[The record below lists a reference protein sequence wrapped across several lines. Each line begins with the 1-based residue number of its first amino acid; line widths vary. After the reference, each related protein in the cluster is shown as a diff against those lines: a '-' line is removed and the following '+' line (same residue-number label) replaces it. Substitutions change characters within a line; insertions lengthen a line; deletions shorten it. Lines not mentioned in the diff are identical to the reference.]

1 MMLRNTLNAVYAVI
15 VATLLFSVVLQILGA
30 WNTHRL
36 FTALEK
42 SNAARGEL
50 SLLAID
56 LSDQRRRAYL
66 DRLGAPH
73 LEIAPIRA
81 GVTKPMLVSAATAV
95 AERPELAVRAQ
106 EIDTRLAV
114 LRQDAQAGELDA
126 DALFSRYT
134 EVIEEVIALRLGLLS
149 WEFQSEPVAP
159 ASAHLRR
166 YNGLLLE
173 YVGRNAALIT
183 GQVFA
188 GEAYSEA
195 VLKAARD
202 NLSRAR
208 FALEQMQEQ
217 LLLQGGVVTPAL
229 ERVIR
234 SYEDRYF
241 VSAAAV
247 IEDMERGRDPADIE
261 SWTAFER
268 EARAASLDF
277 LTGLLATSGEALEDL
292 TRRSFAWL
300 LVWSVLLVLASGT
313 AFYGWY
319 AVRTRLI
326 QPLDDIHDD
335 MLKLADGRL
344 DVELP
349 SVYRDDEVG
358 RMRDALRIFKANALR
373 RARLQTERDK
383 LLGRLKSAYRQ
394 LRLDL
399 QAAATVQEALL
410 PDASNQDGIR
420 VQGQLKPSHYIAGD
434 TYDVVRRSDGRLLF
448 FQVDVAG
455 HGAPAAL
462 VSVGAHNLLLQALIE
477 SDDRADLAAI
487 VAKINA
493 DWPASM
499 PYFTLALGEIDI
511 QRGRG
516 RLVQAGHPGPIL
528 MCPDRPPET
537 LGDGGVPVGI
547 LTGNHYEEVDFD
559 FPRGSR
565 LLVYSDGLTEAEN
578 THKEAFGEAR
588 LHAMLARAATLSTAR
603 LLDRLSAELRGW
615 RGSDTLEDDV
625 TLLVLE
631 AMGRDED

>member
-15 VATLLFSVVLQILGA
+15 AATLLFSVILQIFGA
-30 WNTHRL
+30 WNTYRL
-36 FTALEK
+36 STALER

-56 LSDQRRRAYL
+56 LSDQRRNTYL
-66 DRLGAPH
+66 DRLGAPSPV
-73 LEIAPIRA
+73 ITPIQASAPNPR
-81 GVTKPMLVSAATAV
+81 PVSAATAV
-95 AERPELAVRAQ
+95 AERPELAARAA
-106 EIDTRLAV
+106 EIDARLAA
-114 LRQDAQAGELDA
+114 LRQDAQAGETSA
-126 DALFSRYT
+126 AALFSRYT
-134 EVIEEVIALRLGLLS
+134 EIIEEVIALRLGLLS
-149 WEFQSEPVAP
+149 WEFQSEPTAP

-173 YVGRNAALIT
+173 YVGRYAALIT
-183 GQVFA
+183 GQAFA
-188 GEAYSEA
+188 AEPYSEVA
-195 VLKAARD
+195 LDAARD

-208 FALEQMQEQ
+208 FALDQLLEQV
-217 LLLQGGVVTPAL
+217 LLQGGGMTPQLTRLA
-229 ERVIR
+229 E

-241 VSAAAV
+241 ASAAAV
-247 IEDMERGRDPADIE
+247 LEDMEQGRDPADIE
-261 SWTAFER
+261 NWAAFER

-277 LTGLLATSGEALEDL
+277 LRGLLVTSSEALEDL

-300 LVWSVLLVLASGT
+300 LIWSVLLVLASGA

-326 QPLDDIHDD
+326 QPLDEIHGD
-335 MLKLADGRL
+335 MLKLAEGRL

-358 RMRDALRIFKANALR
+358 RMRDALRVFKANALR

-394 LRLDL
+394 LRVDL
-399 QAAATVQEALL
+399 QAAATVQAALL
-410 PDASNQDGIR
+410 PDASTQDGLQ
-420 VQGQLKPSHYIAGD
+420 VQGQLKPSHYVAGD
-434 TYDVVRRSDGRLLF
+434 TYDVVRRSEGRLLF

-462 VSVGAHNLLLQALIE
+462 VSVGAHNLLLQALLE

-511 QRGRG
+511 RRGRG

-528 MCPDRPPET
+528 MRPGHPPET

-547 LTGNHYEEVDFD
+547 LAGNHYEEIEFD
-559 FPRGSR
+559 FPAGSR

-588 LHAMLARAATLSTAR
+588 LHAMLAQAATLSTAR

-631 AMGRDED
+631 AMSKDED